1 MEKCATR
8 TNARVAWKVV
18 LCCSNRAS
26 ICSHAIIL
34 LSQTRWII
42 MTGWHTSIS
51 LQPFAQ
57 TRLECGSVL
66 YTSIS
71 LHLVFQTC
79 PDCGSLLRTR
89 ISIQLCVQN
98 MFGLWFVSVCKHLS
112 TALRLNI
119 FGLWFLVVSSI
130 VSNTCGLWIFVC
142 VHASSPSLCFKRL
155 DYGSVSVYKHL
166 SPAPF
171 DQTRLDWCSLL
182 CTSISPHPCF
192 KHILWF
198 LVRVHHQSTALCLKH
213 V

>member
-1 MEKCATR
+1 MRELTSFVRVWCQDGKCATR

-42 MTGWHTSIS
+42 MTGWHTNIS

-71 LHLVFQTC
+71 LHHVFQTC

-119 FGLWFLVVSSI
+119 FGLWFLCCIKHRFKHVWIVDLCLRTRI
-130 VSNTCGLWIFVC
+130 VSISVFQTFGLWFRVS
-142 VHASSPSLCFKRL
+142 VQA
-155 DYGSVSVYKHL
+155 SVSGPL
-166 SPAPF
+166 
-171 DQTRLDWCSLL
+171 
-182 CTSISPHPCF
+182 
-192 KHILWF
+192 
-198 LVRVHHQSTALCLKH
+198 
-213 V
+213 